1 MAIKFYFQSYK
12 KGQYYSQKSHAY
24 YHSTDIGNQVWLS
37 PTELCHGEQLDL
49 YEIKKRID
57 PNVGKKERNIIQRFN
72 DTTQF
77 TIKENV
83 PYNKWNGIVFAD
95 LDLTHSK
102 TFLSKINAVKNEN
115 GKIVSYDKEKND
127 QFYNALYDI
136 LSNIIPNNF
145 YMIEHSSSGVG
156 VHIMFYYDIEK
167 TEENFKKCAAYSKQI
182 LLDNISNN
190 DYGIIEDFNVFIR
203 EYEGN
208 QKVLDPV
215 IERAYQKCY
224 ITGIDWHINEFVS
237 GEISIKELEN
247 FEIKPRNSIND
258 NASYEIKSISIK
270 NDKTWLTDHNERF
283 YLYTAL
289 KKATRSKEE
298 LDIYWR
304 QLCNHF
310 ELYKDYT
317 LKKFYNEFNYDGIRE
332 ENGRVEILAKYGIKI
347 DKSKNH
353 IDLGEGYLG
362 DKRELILSLLQNGI
376 NFLQAP
382 TCGGKTRFW
391 TDYNIDLMNDILNL
405 NKPILI
411 VEPLNS
417 IINTKYDDTVI
428 TITGSKR
435 FPKTLVGYGMY
446 VTNYNKL
453 LKKGVGDKWGIR
465 EDIDEFLS
473 QFGLIVLDE
482 SHILIKDSFRCN
494 VLIPFVES
502 INKAAKRS
510 KIVLQTAT
518 PMNEDQ
524 LFFID
529 NYIICHKH
537 KDINTKWIYRRCV
550 DDKFEI
556 SQITCL
562 VNYYVHNGRKVYV
575 YWNNASISQLNAFK
589 ATYTDTDKVAIF
601 HKRNTGEESMERIA
615 KYHRLKYKGYDDNY
629 EYDVLLSS
637 VYFGVGNDL
646 DDETDAAVIIIGNNT
661 WQEDIQA
668 VGRWRNSKDVEVC
681 QIILPNEYEFIEN
694 TAKETYNIFN
704 IKKEQKDML
713 NRMWND
719 KLNKDK
725 SVIIN
730 HKAYQITKAS
740 DIDILSIMRTADIY
754 YSQFKVKTEALS
766 NEYYG
771 YRIKDDYTKPLECNL
786 DFTNANKKYWDSI
799 KNERNTNKK
808 NIMNGDIDYDII
820 NKDTKLIKFK
830 SLWDQLKR
838 YEIDKLLG
846 PKYISASTHYN
857 LLKCWVDYY
866 KALLNR
872 NIDYPEIYSLLWYRN
887 RYDKETKDK
896 ILDVNGLE
904 VTEDEFN
911 MFLSYI
917 IYVHNKNKDSKDYD
931 IKANYIMPFKYNCKL
946 FVDMPDGLIDKLY
959 STYAESEIDISA
971 TKEFFS
977 DYEWKDEE
985 FENTIIHNMKDILN
999 QTEHMNKE
1007 LSKIQFIFK
1016 MFFNNCKIG
1025 SYIGSKIGGKKSSPK
1040 KKVTIIE
1047 EFPVKYKLK
1056 VGQEFDSASDL
1067 ASYANVSNK
1076 TVSQWISNGK
1086 VSKSK

>member
-1 MAIKFYFQSYK
+1 MIEVNLLEF
-12 KGQYYSQKSHAY
+12 
-24 YHSTDIGNQVWLS
+24 
-37 PTELCHGEQLDL
+37 
-49 YEIKKRID
+49 KKRRCWSAENRNFFISD
-57 PNVGKKERNIIQRFN
+57 HIRSQIWER
-72 DTTQF
+72 
-77 TIKENV
+77 ENV
-83 PYNKWNGIVFAD
+83 PLTTRVITLKEAIDIIKYNPGDCKAHRNAFFKFNVNHVPLKEFTDFSTWSGLLYID
-95 LDLTHSK
+95 LD
-102 TFLSKINAVKNEN
+102 F
-115 GKIVSYDKEKND
+115 DKDPKVVDLND
-127 QFYNALYDI
+127 SQRTALYKQLDFA
-136 LSNIIPNNF
+136 LKELLPNNYC
-145 YMIEHSSSGVG
+145 YMEHSSSKIGI
-156 VHIMFYYDIEK
+156 HIIFFFDCEK
-167 TEENFKKCAAYSKQI
+167 TRKNYDLYAKYIYNLFRYEIDNYIENFSHIFIDPICLK
-182 LLDNISNN
+182 SN
-190 DYGIIEDFNVFIR
+190 GKSIIFDDVYQR
-203 EYEGN
+203 
-208 QKVLDPV
+208 P
-215 IERAYQKCY
+215 YQKFYMTAIDY
-224 ITGIDWHINEFVS
+224 IYYEVNGDISSIDLTFEDVDV
-237 GEISIKELEN
+237 EIEEK
-247 FEIKPRNSIND
+247 
-258 NASYEIKSISIK
+258 SIK
-270 NDKTWLTDHNERF
+270 NDNNNSDSHVDVKFITSRKKYILDHNDR
-283 YLYTAL
+283 LYVLTAL
-289 KKATRSKEE
+289 KRYVGDKPTAYKLWYDFCLQIS
-298 LDIYWR
+298 
-304 QLCNHF
+304 
-310 ELYKDYT
+310 LYKSYKTKDFVNMFEKLWDKIDEST
-317 LKKFYNEFNYDGIRE
+317 GHLN
-332 ENGRVEILAKYGIKI
+332 ILRKYGFTI
-347 DKSKNH
+347 DDRKNH

-382 TCGGKTRFW
+382 TGGGKTRFW
-391 TDYNIDLMNDILNL
+391 TDYNIDLLKDVLNL

-428 TITGSKR
+428 TVTGSKK

-453 LKKGVGDKWGIR
+453 LKKGVGDTWGMR

-473 QFGLIVLDE
+473 QFELIVLDE

-494 VLIPFVES
+494 VLIPFVNS
-502 INKAAKRS
+502 IKKAAEHS
-510 KIVLQTAT
+510 KIILQTAT

-524 LFFID
+524 LFFIN
-529 NYIICHKH
+529 NYIICHKTSNV
-537 KDINTKWIYRRCV
+537 ITKWIYRRCI

-575 YWNNASISQLNAFK
+575 YWNNASLSQLNAFK
-589 ATYTDTDKVAIF
+589 ATYTDTEKVAIF

-615 KYHRLKYKGYDDNY
+615 KYHRLKYKGYEDNY

-668 VGRWRNSKDVEVC
+668 VGRWRNSKDVEIC

-704 IKKEQKDML
+704 IKKEQKDRL
-713 NRMWND
+713 NRMWHD

-740 DIDILSIMRTADIY
+740 DIDILSIMNTADIY
-754 YSQFKVKTEALS
+754 YSQFKVKTDALS
-766 NEYYG
+766 DAYYG

-786 DFTNANKKYWDSI
+786 DFTNANKEYWDSI

-808 NIMNGDIDYDII
+808 NIMNGDIDYDVI

-887 RYDKETKDK
+887 RYDEDTKDK
-896 ILDVNGLE
+896 ILDINGLE
-904 VTEDEFN
+904 VTEDEYN

-917 IYVHNKNKDSKDYD
+917 IYVHNKNKYSEDYD

-946 FVDMPDGLIDKLY
+946 FVDMPDELINKLY

-985 FENTIIHNMKDILN
+985 FENTVIHNMNDILN

-1025 SYIGSKIGGKKSSPK
+1025 SYIGSKIGGKIGGKKSSPK

-1047 EFPVKYKLK
+1047 EFPDKYKLK
-1056 VGQEFDSASDL
+1056 VGQEFNSASDL

-1076 TVSQWISNGK
+1076 TVSQWISK
-1086 VSKSK
+1086 RWVSKS